1 MSEWTLKPTF
11 RLFVVTVVNAHVVM
25 EGNDMKMTK
34 RRQFLKAGLVGSA
47 GLLSFS
53 FTQKADAAHG
63 QSDLFATFKTRRSV
77 RKFKPT
83 PVPDEHIR
91 QILEAAHYA
100 PSPRNRQAWKF
111 VVIKNRDILDQIRDE
126 CIRRG
131 GERSKQYFTD
141 YLSAPVYVV
150 VLAET
155 QTKNPVNDAT
165 AGALAAENLM
175 LAARALGYGSVF
187 CVNSI
192 PEDVTKKIL
201 NIPDNYKRVCITPI
215 GIPDTWPETP
225 PKKDLE
231 QAIVYD
237 KF

>member
-1 MSEWTLKPTF
+1 MNT
-11 RLFVVTVVNAHVVM
+11 
-25 EGNDMKMTK
+25 TK
-34 RRQFLKAGLVGSA
+34 RRQFLKVGLVGSA
-47 GLLSFS
+47 ELIGSS
-53 FTQKADAAHG
+53 VIPGATVPQA

-83 PVPDEHIR
+83 PVPDEHIH

-100 PSPRNRQAWKF
+100 PCPRNRQAWKF
-111 VVIKNRDILDQIRDE
+111 VVIKNREILDQIKEE
-126 CIRRG
+126 CIKKA
-131 GERSKQYFTD
+131 GENSRQYYTD

-150 VLAET
+150 VVADT
-155 QTKNPVNDAT
+155 QTRNPVNDVT

-192 PEDVTKKIL
+192 PEDVTKSIL
-201 NIPDNYKRVCITPI
+201 NVPDNYKRVCITPI
-215 GIPDTWPETP
+215 GIPDKWPEAP
-225 PKKDLE
+225 PKKDLKE
-231 QAIVYD
+231 AIVTD

>member
-1 MSEWTLKPTF
+1 
-11 RLFVVTVVNAHVVM
+11 
-25 EGNDMKMTK
+25 MTK
-34 RRQFLKAGLVGSA
+34 RREFLKAGFVGTA
-47 GLLSFS
+47 GLFSASFVS
-53 FTQKADAAHG
+53 GINAAQA

-83 PVPDEHIR
+83 PVPDEHIE

-100 PSPRNRQAWKF
+100 PCPRNRQAWKF
-111 VVIKNRDILDQIRDE
+111 VVIKDRKILDLIKEE
-126 CIRRG
+126 CIKKG
-131 GERSKQYFTD
+131 GEQSRPYYTD
-141 YLSAPVYVV
+141 YLSAPVYLV
-150 VLAET
+150 VLADT
-155 QTKNPVNDAT
+155 QTRNPMNDLT

-192 PEDVTKKIL
+192 PEDLTKKIL

-215 GIPDTWPETP
+215 GIPDKWPDTP
-225 PKKDLE
+225 PKKDLKE
-231 QAIVYD
+231 AIVYN

>member
-1 MSEWTLKPTF
+1 
-11 RLFVVTVVNAHVVM
+11 
-25 EGNDMKMTK
+25 MKMT
-34 RRQFLKAGLVGSA
+34 RRRDFIKAGLVGTA
-47 GLLSFS
+47 GLFS
-53 FTQKADAAHG
+53 GSLAPAADAA
-63 QSDLFATFKTRRSV
+63 QAESDILAAFKTRRSV

-83 PVPDEHIR
+83 PIPDEHVL

-100 PSPRNRQAWKF
+100 PCPRNRQAWKF
-111 VVIKNRDILDQIRDE
+111 VVIKDRQILDQIREE
-126 CIRRG
+126 CIKRG
-131 GERSKQYFTD
+131 GEQSKQYFTD

-150 VLAET
+150 VLADT
-155 QTKNPVNDAT
+155 QTRNPVNDVT

-175 LAARALGYGSVF
+175 LAARSFGYGTVF

-215 GIPDTWPETP
+215 GIPDKWPDTP
-225 PKKDLE
+225 PKKDLKE
-231 QAIVYD
+231 VIVYD

>member
-1 MSEWTLKPTF
+1 MNT
-11 RLFVVTVVNAHVVM
+11 
-25 EGNDMKMTK
+25 TK
-34 RRQFLKAGLVGSA
+34 RRQFLKVGLVGSA
-47 GLLSFS
+47 GLIGSS
-53 FTQKADAAHG
+53 VVPGAAAAQA

-83 PVPDEHIR
+83 PVPDEHIH

-100 PSPRNRQAWKF
+100 PCPRNRQAWKF
-111 VVIKNRDILDQIRDE
+111 VVIKNREILDQKKEE
-126 CIRRG
+126 CIKKA
-131 GERSKQYFTD
+131 GENSRQYYTD

-150 VLAET
+150 VVADT
-155 QTKNPVNDAT
+155 QTRNPVNDVT

-192 PEDVTKKIL
+192 PEDVTKSIL

-215 GIPDTWPETP
+215 GIPDKWPEAP
-225 PKKDLE
+225 PKKDLKE
-231 QAIVYD
+231 AIATD

>member
-1 MSEWTLKPTF
+1 M
-11 RLFVVTVVNAHVVM
+11 NA
-25 EGNDMKMTK
+25 TK
-34 RRQFLKAGLVGSA
+34 RRQFLKVGLVGSA
-47 GLLSFS
+47 GLLGSS
-53 FTQKADAAHG
+53 VIPGAAG
-63 QSDLFATFKTRRSV
+63 AQAQSHLFATFKTRRSV

-83 PVPDEHIR
+83 PVPDEHIH

-100 PSPRNRQAWKF
+100 PCPRNRQAWKF
-111 VVIKNRDILDQIRDE
+111 VVIKNREILDQIKEE
-126 CIRRG
+126 CIKKA
-131 GERSKQYFTD
+131 GENSRQYYTD

-150 VLAET
+150 VVADT
-155 QTKNPVNDAT
+155 QTRNPVNDVT

-192 PEDVTKKIL
+192 PEDVTKSIL

-215 GIPDTWPETP
+215 GIPDKWPEAP
-225 PKKDLE
+225 PKKDLKE
-231 QAIVYD
+231 AIVTD

>member
-1 MSEWTLKPTF
+1 MN
-11 RLFVVTVVNAHVVM
+11 V
-25 EGNDMKMTK
+25 TK
-34 RRQFLKAGLVGSA
+34 RRQFIKAGLVGSA
-47 GLLSFS
+47 ALLGSS
-53 FTQKADAAHG
+53 VIPGAAG
-63 QSDLFATFKTRRSV
+63 AQAQSDLFATFKARRSV

-83 PVPDEHIR
+83 PVPDEHIH

-100 PSPRNRQAWKF
+100 PCPRNRQAWKF
-111 VVIKNRDILDQIRDE
+111 VVIKNREILDLIKE
-126 CIRRG
+126 SCIKKA
-131 GERSKQYFTD
+131 GENSRQYYTD

-150 VLAET
+150 VLADT
-155 QTKNPVNDAT
+155 QTRNPVNDVT

-192 PEDVTKKIL
+192 PEDVTKSIL

-215 GIPDTWPETP
+215 GIPDKWPEAP
-225 PKKDLE
+225 SKKDLKE
-231 QAIVYD
+231 AIVTD

>member
-1 MSEWTLKPTF
+1 
-11 RLFVVTVVNAHVVM
+11 
-25 EGNDMKMTK
+25 MKTTK

-47 GLLSFS
+47 GLLCIPFA
-53 FTQKADAAHG
+53 QEADAAQS

-111 VVIKNRDILDQIRDE
+111 VVIKKREILDQIRDE

-165 AGALAAENLM
+165 AGALAAENLI
-175 LAARALGYGSVF
+175 LAARALGYGTVF

-192 PEDVTKKIL
+192 PEDVTKTIL
-201 NIPDNYKRVCITPI
+201 NIPDNFKRVCITPI
-215 GIPDTWPETP
+215 GIPDQWPETP

-231 QAIVYD
+231 QAIVHD

>member
-1 MSEWTLKPTF
+1 
-11 RLFVVTVVNAHVVM
+11 M
-25 EGNDMKMTK
+25 EGKDMKTTK

-47 GLLSFS
+47 GFLGSSFMS
-53 FTQKADAAHG
+53 GAEAAQA
-63 QSDLFATFKTRRSV
+63 QSDLFATFKARRSV

-83 PVPDEHIR
+83 PVPDEHIL

-100 PSPRNRQAWKF
+100 PCPRNRQAWKF
-111 VVIKNRDILDQIRDE
+111 VVIKNRGILDQIRDE
-126 CIRRG
+126 CIKRG
-131 GERSKQYFTD
+131 GEQNKQYFTD

-150 VLAET
+150 VVADT
-155 QTKNPVNDAT
+155 QTRNPANDIT

-215 GIPDTWPETP
+215 GIPDKWPETP
-225 PKKDLE
+225 PKKDLKE
-231 QAIVYD
+231 VIVYD

>member
-1 MSEWTLKPTF
+1 MNT
-11 RLFVVTVVNAHVVM
+11 
-25 EGNDMKMTK
+25 TK
-34 RRQFLKAGLVGSA
+34 RRQFLKAGLAGSA
-47 GLLSFS
+47 GLVGYSIMPGAAIAQ
-53 FTQKADAAHG
+53 TQP
-63 QSDLFATFKTRRSV
+63 DLFTTFKTRRSV

-83 PVPDEHIR
+83 PVPDEHIT

-100 PSPRNRQAWKF
+100 PCPRNRQAWKF
-111 VVIKNRDILDQIRDE
+111 VVIKSREILDQIRE
-126 CIRRG
+126 ACIKKA
-131 GERSKQYFTD
+131 GENSRQYFTD

-155 QTKNPVNDAT
+155 QTRNPANDVT

-192 PEDVTKKIL
+192 PEDVTKEIL
-201 NIPDNYKRVCITPI
+201 DIPDNFQRVCITPI
-215 GIPDTWPETP
+215 GTPDEWPEAP
-225 PKKDLE
+225 PKKDLKE
-231 QAIVYD
+231 AIVID

>member
-1 MSEWTLKPTF
+1 M
-11 RLFVVTVVNAHVVM
+11 RV
-25 EGNDMKMTK
+25 TK
-34 RRQFLKAGLVGSA
+34 RREFLKAGIAGSA
-47 GLLSFS
+47 GLLSSS
-53 FTQKADAAHG
+53 FVPRVNAAQA
-63 QSDLFATFKTRRSV
+63 QSSIFETFKTRRSV

-83 PVPDEHIR
+83 PIPDEHIH

-100 PSPRNRQAWKF
+100 PCPRNRQAWKF
-111 VVIKNRDILDQIRDE
+111 VLIKNREILDQIMEE
-126 CIRRG
+126 CIKLG
-131 GERSKQYFTD
+131 GEQSRQYYTD

-155 QTKNPVNDAT
+155 QTRNPVNDVT

-192 PEDVTKKIL
+192 PEEVTKKIL

-215 GIPDTWPETP
+215 GIPDTWPEKP
-225 PKKDLE
+225 PKKDLKE
-231 QAIVYD
+231 GIVTE

>member
-1 MSEWTLKPTF
+1 MNS
-11 RLFVVTVVNAHVVM
+11 
-25 EGNDMKMTK
+25 TK
-34 RRQFLKAGLVGSA
+34 RRHFLKTSLVGSA
-47 GLLSFS
+47 GLLGANLIP
-53 FTQKADAAHG
+53 KANAG
-63 QSDLFATFKTRRSV
+63 QAQSILFETFKTRRSV

-83 PVPDEHIR
+83 PIPDEHLH

-100 PSPRNRQAWKF
+100 PCPRNRQAWKF
-111 VVIKNRDILDQIRDE
+111 VVIKNRDVLDEIREE
-126 CIRRG
+126 CVKRA
-131 GERSKQYFTD
+131 GEKNRQYFTD

-150 VLAET
+150 VLADT
-155 QTKNPVNDAT
+155 QTRNPVNDVT

-201 NIPDNYKRVCITPI
+201 NVPDNYRRVCITPI
-215 GIPDTWPETP
+215 GIPDKWPEAP
-225 PKKDLE
+225 PKKDLSE
-231 QAIVYD
+231 AIVND

>member
-1 MSEWTLKPTF
+1 
-11 RLFVVTVVNAHVVM
+11 M
-25 EGNDMKMTK
+25 EGKDMKTTK
-34 RRQFLKAGLVGSA
+34 RRLFLKAGLVGSA
-47 GLLSFS
+47 GFLSAGLLPRANAGQ
-53 FTQKADAAHG
+53 TQP
-63 QSDLFATFKTRRSV
+63 DLFETFKTRRSV
-77 RKFKPT
+77 RKFKPE

-100 PSPRNRQAWKF
+100 PCPRNRQAWKF
-111 VVIKNRDILDQIRDE
+111 VVIKNRDVLDEIREE
-126 CIRRG
+126 CIKRV
-131 GERSKQYFTD
+131 GEKSRQYFTD

-150 VLAET
+150 VVADT
-155 QTKNPVNDAT
+155 QTRNPVNDVT

-201 NIPDNYKRVCITPI
+201 NVPDNYKRVCITPI
-215 GIPDTWPETP
+215 GIPDKWPDAP
-225 PKKDLE
+225 PKKDLDE
-231 QAIVYD
+231 AIVHN

>member
-1 MSEWTLKPTF
+1 
-11 RLFVVTVVNAHVVM
+11 M
-25 EGNDMKMTK
+25 EGKDMKTTK

-47 GLLSFS
+47 GFLS
-53 FTQKADAAHG
+53 TTLVPAANASQT
-63 QSDLFATFKTRRSV
+63 QSDLFAAFKTRRSV
-77 RKFKPT
+77 RKFKPM

-100 PSPRNRQAWKF
+100 PCPRNRQAWKF
-111 VVIKNRDILDQIRDE
+111 VVIKNREILDQIREE
-126 CIRRG
+126 CIKRG
-131 GERSKQYFTD
+131 GERSKEYFTD

-150 VLAET
+150 VLADT
-155 QTKNPVNDAT
+155 QTRNPVNDMT

-192 PEDVTKKIL
+192 PEDVTKKVL

-215 GIPDTWPETP
+215 GIPDKWPETP
-225 PKKDLE
+225 PKKDLKE
-231 QAIVYD
+231 AIVYD

>member
-1 MSEWTLKPTF
+1 
-11 RLFVVTVVNAHVVM
+11 M
-25 EGNDMKMTK
+25 EGKDMKTTK
-34 RRQFLKAGLVGSA
+34 RRHFLKTSLVGSA
-47 GLLSFS
+47 GLLSSS
-53 FTQKADAAHG
+53 FIQGADDAQA
-63 QSDLFATFKTRRSV
+63 QSDLFATFKSRRSV

-111 VVIKNRDILDQIRDE
+111 VVIKNRKILDQIRDE
-126 CIRRG
+126 CIKRG
-131 GERSKQYFTD
+131 GEGSKQYFTD

-150 VLAET
+150 VLADT
-155 QTKNPVNDAT
+155 QTRNPMNDAT

-215 GIPDTWPETP
+215 GIPDKWPETP
-225 PKKDLE
+225 AKKDLKE
-231 QAIVYD
+231 AIVYD

>member
-1 MSEWTLKPTF
+1 
-11 RLFVVTVVNAHVVM
+11 M
-25 EGNDMKMTK
+25 EGKNMKATK
-34 RRQFLKAGLVGSA
+34 RRHFLKAGLVGSA
-47 GLLSFS
+47 GLLSSS
-53 FTQKADAAHG
+53 FIPGANAAQAHP
-63 QSDLFATFKTRRSV
+63 DLFATFKTRRSV

-91 QILEAAHYA
+91 QILEAANYA
-100 PSPRNRQAWKF
+100 PCPRNRQAWKF
-111 VVIKNRDILDQIRDE
+111 VVIKDRAILDQIRDE
-126 CIRRG
+126 CIEMG
-131 GERSKQYFTD
+131 GEQSKQYFTD

-150 VLAET
+150 VLAD
-155 QTKNPVNDAT
+155 TKTRNPVNDVT

-192 PEDVTKKIL
+192 PEDLTKKML

-215 GIPDTWPETP
+215 GVPDEWPETP
-225 PKKDLE
+225 PKKDIKE
-231 QAIVYD
+231 AIVYD